1 MLLRHRDFERMSS
14 WRPGLS
20 GMHPTGESGFI
31 QVNEWS
37 STLDN
42 HPKFGSKVLPLSQ
55 FQLGV
60 SVFIVH
66 LVESIDPFEL
76 VLLLEVM

>member
-20 GMHPTGESGFI
+20 GMHPTGESGLI

-42 HPKFGSKVLPLSQ
+42 RTKFGSKVLPLSQ

-60 SVFIVH
+60 SVLPIQF
-66 LVESIDPFEL
+66 VESIHPFDL
-76 VLLLEVM
+76 VLLVEVT